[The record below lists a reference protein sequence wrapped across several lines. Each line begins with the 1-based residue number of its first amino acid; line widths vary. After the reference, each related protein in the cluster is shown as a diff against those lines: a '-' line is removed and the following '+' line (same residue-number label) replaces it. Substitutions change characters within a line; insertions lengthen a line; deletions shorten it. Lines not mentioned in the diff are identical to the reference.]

1 MYFTH
6 TTAIW
11 QTFPELVAGAI
22 HADGMHDHAAVLPA
36 LTRYT
41 EIAQSRLQGGA
52 ESELPAIQAWRRAF
66 ARMGLKPTQYRCA
79 SEALLRRLRKEGNLP
94 PLHPLVDL
102 CNAVSVAYAV
112 PVAVF
117 DLAHVAGSLQVR
129 HATGDE
135 DYLAFSG
142 EHERPDAG
150 EVIFADE
157 QGHVHA
163 RRWCN
168 RQSALSAIRAATAQ
182 VLIVAEGMHD
192 AAVREVP
199 ELIGA
204 LERELAALWGA
215 RVRSAVLTKDA
226 PVFAWKG
233 QAQVG

>member
-1 MYFTH
+1 MQFAH
-6 TTAIW
+6 APAIW

-22 HADGMHDHAAVLPA
+22 HVVGVHDRAPVQAALAPY
-36 LTRYT
+36 L
-41 EIAQSRLQGGA
+41 EIARSRLQAGP

-79 SEALLRRLRKEGNLP
+79 AEALLRRLRKEGNLP

-102 CNAVSVAYAV
+102 CNAASAASAI

-117 DLAHVAGSLQVR
+117 DLAHVAGALLVR
-129 HATGDE
+129 HAQGDE

-157 QGHVHA
+157 QGQVHA

-168 RQSALSAIRAATAQ
+168 RQSALSAIRPETAE
-182 VLIVAEGMHD
+182 VLIVLEAMHD
-192 AAVREVP
+192 GAAHEIA
-199 ELIGA
+199 ELLGA
-204 LERELAALWGA
+204 LERELRSLWNA
-215 RVRSAVLTKDA
+215 RVHSALLTQHA
-226 PVFAWKG
+226 PRFECAR
-233 QAQVG
+233 Q

>member
-1 MYFTH
+1 MQFLH
-6 TTAIW
+6 APDIW

-22 HADGMHDHAAVLPA
+22 HVEGIHDQASVQAA
-36 LTRYT
+36 LTRYVDIAKSKLQAGT
-41 EIAQSRLQGGA
+41 ESD
-52 ESELPAIQAWRRAF
+52 LPAIQAWRRGF

-79 SEALLRRLRKEGNLP
+79 AEALLRRLRKEGNLP

-102 CNAVSVAYAV
+102 CNAVSVAYAI

-135 DYLAFSG
+135 DYLAFGG

-157 QGHVHA
+157 RNHVHA

-168 RQSALSAIRAATAQ
+168 RQSALSAIRPATAQ
-182 VLIVAEGMHD
+182 VLIVVEAMHD
-192 AAVREVP
+192 TAAHDVP
-199 ELIGA
+199 ELLGA
-204 LERELAALWGA
+204 LARELRSLWGA
-215 RVRSAVLTKDA
+215 RVRISVLTKDA
-226 PVFAWKG
+226 PAAATSESV
-233 QAQVG
+233 

>member
-1 MYFTH
+1 MHFAH
-6 TTAIW
+6 TPAIW

-22 HADGMHDHAAVLPA
+22 HADGIHDQAAVQPA

-41 EIAQSRLQGGA
+41 EIAQSRLQAGA

-102 CNAVSVAYAV
+102 CNAVSVAYAS
-112 PVAVF
+112 PIAVF

-168 RQSALSAIRAATAQ
+168 RQSALSAIRPATTR

-204 LERELAALWGA
+204 LEHELTALWGA
-215 RVRSAVLTKDA
+215 RVRSAVLTRDA
-226 PVFAWKG
+226 PGFEFAG
-233 QAQVG
+233 